1 MMRSVLA
8 LFCLALLVAGCGSNK
23 SDDDK
28 VTVPGLLAP
37 AKSSDEWAQRVV
49 NRLLRPL
56 SQDLVVLNN
65 FNSPQV
71 RVYIVTQN
79 QQALATIHNRLGDLQ
94 KCTQKLD
101 IIGKPPGDDAK
112 LHQVNQDLR
121 AACAAYVQV
130 ATKLLKATDLFTT
143 GKNDKVVE
151 AEKLQASASAPSRTA
166 AEHLNAAIKTA
177 QSLAPFRRAG
187 LQPSA

>member
-1 MMRSVLA
+1 MMRSLLA

-23 SDDDK
+23 SDDAK

-37 AKSSDEWAQRVV
+37 AKTSDEWAQRVV

-65 FNSPQV
+65 FNNPQV

-79 QQALATIHNRLGDLQ
+79 QQALDTIHNRLGDLQ

-101 IIGKPPGDDAK
+101 IIGKPPGNEDK
-112 LHQVNQDLR
+112 LVRVDEELR
-121 AACAAYVQV
+121 AACKSYELVAA
-130 ATKLLKATDLFTT
+130 KLLEATDLFTT
-143 GKNDKVVE
+143 GKNDKVAQ
-151 AEKLQASASAPSRTA
+151 AEKLQSSASAPSRTA

-177 QSLAPFRRAG
+177 QTLAPFRRAG